1 MQGLQQVVARA
12 IRRESLIPSDGRVT
26 VALSG
31 GGDSVALASL
41 LLEISK
47 EQAWSVAD
55 FLHIN
60 HKVRE
65 SADEDESFCRSFA
78 EGLGV
83 PIKVVH
89 VDVGARARAD
99 RISVEEA
106 GHDLRYET
114 FDKIIEKGSATCVA
128 TGHTRNDLAE
138 TVLLRLIRGAG
149 PGGLAGIRPRH
160 GIVIRPLLDV
170 SRAALRQFLG
180 EEQLLFREDETNNDI
195 RVTRNRIRHLLLP
208 FLADKFSPSIDEV
221 LAREAAISRSDAE
234 LLDNIVDR
242 VSKSIVTYRDD
253 RVELDA
259 KRLSMEPLSISRRI
273 AKRALE
279 FDRRGSIGF
288 DQIDRFLAMAA
299 AQGDGV
305 SQHAD
310 FPGSRVSLEGS
321 KIVVKDPL
329 HRGPTFSSRTEF
341 DYELTVPGEVT
352 IWEAGLRVSL
362 KESEVVPALSARG
375 DMVAIQ
381 RDGLALPFSVRS
393 WRAGDVVRPLGLGG
407 RKKVQDLFVDQ
418 KIPRKQRNLI
428 PIVTDS
434 KGEIVW
440 VVGQTVGDDFRVT
453 DAGRGVLTLKVMQIG
468 DHI

>member
-1 MQGLQQVVARA
+1 V
-12 IRRESLIPSDGRVT
+12 

-41 LLEISK
+41 LLEISR
-47 EQAWSVAD
+47 EQPWSVVG

-65 SADEDESFCRSFA
+65 SADEDESFCQSFA
-78 EGLGV
+78 RGFGV
-83 PIKVVH
+83 PIKVVR
-89 VDVGARARAD
+89 VDVAARARAD

-114 FDKIIEKGSATCVA
+114 FDKIVEQGSATCVA

-160 GIVIRPLLDV
+160 GVVIRPLLDV
-170 SRAALRQFLG
+170 SRSELRQFIRGKNLS
-180 EEQLLFREDETNNDI
+180 FREDETNNDI
-195 RVTRNRIRHLLLP
+195 RITRNRIRHLLLP
-208 FLADKFSPSIDEV
+208 FLAEQFSPSIDEV
-221 LAREAAISRSDAE
+221 LVREAAISRSDAQ
-234 LLDNIVDR
+234 LMDSIVDQ
-242 VSKSIVTYRDD
+242 VSKSIVSYGDD
-253 RVELDA
+253 RVALDA
-259 KRLSMEPLSISRRI
+259 KRLGMEPLAIARRI

-279 FDRRGSIGF
+279 FGRRSAIGF
-288 DQIDRFLAMAA
+288 DQIERFLAMAA

-305 SQHAD
+305 LLHAD

-329 HRGPTFSSRTEF
+329 LRGPILSHRTEF

-352 IWEAGLRVSL
+352 ILEAGLL
-362 KESEVVPALSARG
+362 ILLEESDEVPVLSARG
-375 DMVAIQ
+375 DTVAIQ
-381 RDGLALPFSVRS
+381 RDGLALPLSVRN

-418 KIPRKQRNLI
+418 KIPRKLRNLI

-453 DAGRGVLTLKVMQIG
+453 DADRGVLTLKVMQIG
-468 DHI
+468 DLS